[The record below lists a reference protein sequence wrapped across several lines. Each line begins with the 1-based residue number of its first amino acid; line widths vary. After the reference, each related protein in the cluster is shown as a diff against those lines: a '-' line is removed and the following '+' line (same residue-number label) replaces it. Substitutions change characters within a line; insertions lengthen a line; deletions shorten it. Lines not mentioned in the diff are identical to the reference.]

1 MNRKNVIKNLIIM
14 IALLAIFNLGYGMT
28 GDEILKKV
36 DENITPNSIKY
47 NGEMIIF
54 KRGRKYT
61 KKMKIYGKGTEKSF
75 VEFTYPS
82 RDKGTKYL
90 RIGDNMWMYLP
101 KANRTVK
108 ISGHMLRQ
116 SMMGSDFSYEDQ
128 TNRNKLY
135 DIYNSKVKEETKDF
149 YLLELVV
156 KKGVETS
163 YYKRLIWIGKT
174 NFNLIKEEMYAV
186 SGKLLKAMTVL
197 KNDIIDGKYY
207 PSDIKME
214 DKIKKNSYTEII
226 MKDIELDVN
235 IKDSMFTLRALE
247 RK

>member
-1 MNRKNVIKNLIIM
+1 MIKKNVMRNLIIM
-14 IALLAIFNLGYGMT
+14 IGLVAIFSVGYGMT
-28 GDEILKKV
+28 GEEVLKKV

-47 NGEMIIF
+47 DGKMIIF
-54 KRGRKYT
+54 KSGRKYT
-61 KKMKIYGKGTEKSF
+61 KKLKIYGKGTEKSF

-101 KANRTVK
+101 GANRTIK

-135 DIYNSKVKEETKDF
+135 DIYNSKIKEETKDF
-149 YLLELVV
+149 YLLELIV

-163 YYKRLIWIGKT
+163 YYKRLIWIGKD
-174 NFNLIKEEMYAV
+174 NYNLIKEEMYAV
-186 SGKLLKAMTVL
+186 SGKLLKTMTVL
-197 KNDIIDGKYY
+197 NNDIIDGKYY

-226 MKDIELDVN
+226 MKNIELNVN
-235 IKDSMFTLRALE
+235 IGDNMFTLRTLE
-247 RK
+247 RN